1 MINLTRKKN
10 KNMIEL
16 KIEKVIQMKKNGY
29 TIPELFVVIIV
40 VGLIA
45 LVSITKVS
53 YAFQEINN
61 TEKQKED
68 VKLVV
73 EEATQYYA
81 KNKKEEFAKEEP
93 SYIYA
98 KEVAQAGYLFEK
110 EEYNT
115 MKVKITYNK
124 TTETFL
130 AEVID

>member
-1 MINLTRKKN
+1 M
-10 KNMIEL
+10 
-16 KIEKVIQMKKNGY
+16 IQMKKNGY
-29 TIPELFVVIIV
+29 TIPELLVVIIA
-40 VGLIA
+40 VGIIA

-53 YAFQEINN
+53 YAFSEINS

-81 KNKKEEFAKEEP
+81 KYKSEEFAKEEP

-98 KEVAQAGYLFEK
+98 KEVAQAGFLFEK

-124 TTETFL
+124 LKNEFI